1 MLSWLTLFAAALAIW
16 FVLKSSAATMPSWIL
31 RACRVVI
38 AFFLYS
44 GFLYLLKWNPLW
56 KLLSVS
62 PESRNRVEGFLHPDM
77 HAHLAGCN
85 TAYPVS
91 GLPFPPPSALAPRG
105 LNVIPRGRRRFGLSS
120 RKWPFSTTSSLANN
134 STDSSL
140 RKSMPSGDSDQGAW

>member
-62 PESRNRVEGFLHPDM
+62 PESRNRVEGFLILICTLIWLVAILRILFRGFRFPSFR
-77 HAHLAGCN
+77 
-85 TAYPVS
+85 S
-91 GLPFPPPSALAPRG
+91 GSKGLECHTPRPEK
-105 LNVIPRGRRRFGLSS
+105 I
-120 RKWPFSTTSSLANN
+120 WPFIKKVAIFHYFLT
-134 STDSSL
+134 
-140 RKSMPSGDSDQGAW
+140 RK